1 MNNILTNERE
11 VSELMLKY
19 NFALQLL
26 ETQFNILIKEF
37 EFKNKYNPVEHMKS
51 RLKTEKSII
60 DKLNKKGYEV
70 TTKNMISHVHD
81 IIGIR
86 IVCSFLD
93 DVYDI
98 VDIIKSSKQ
107 FKIKEEKDY
116 IKNPKS
122 TGYMSYHLI
131 VLVPIYLNETVEH
144 VEAEIQI
151 RTSAMDFWA
160 SLDHQMK
167 YKKDVEDA
175 SEISEELKECA
186 EVIAQTDLKMLS
198 LRRKIEDRESKEN
211 LLQFDKDP
219 M

>member
-1 MNNILTNERE
+1 MNNILINERE

-37 EFKNKYNPVEHMKS
+37 EFKNKYNPVEHMKT

-160 SLDHQMK
+160 SIDHKVQ
-167 YKKDVEDA
+167 YKFP
-175 SEISEELKECA
+175 SEIPEEVKKEMYNCSLDIRKLD
-186 EVIAQTDLKMLS
+186 EKMQQLNEFVN
-198 LRRKIEDRESKEN
+198 KYNE
-211 LLQFDKDP
+211 
-219 M
+219 

>member
-1 MNNILTNERE
+1 MNNILINERE

-26 ETQFNILIKEF
+26 ETHFNILIKEF

-70 TTKNMISHVHD
+70 TTKNMILHVHD

-116 IKNPKS
+116 IKNPKT

-160 SLDHQMK
+160 SIDHKVQ
-167 YKKDVEDA
+167 YKFP
-175 SEISEELKECA
+175 SEIPEEVKKEMYNCSLDIRKLD
-186 EVIAQTDLKMLS
+186 EKMQQLNEFVN
-198 LRRKIEDRESKEN
+198 KYNE
-211 LLQFDKDP
+211 
-219 M
+219 

>member
-1 MNNILTNERE
+1 MNNILINERE

-86 IVCSFLD
+86 IVCSFLE

-107 FKIKEEKDY
+107 FKVKEEKDY

-160 SLDHQMK
+160 SIDHKVQ
-167 YKKDVEDA
+167 YKFP
-175 SEISEELKECA
+175 SEIPEEVKKEMYNCSLDIRKLD
-186 EVIAQTDLKMLS
+186 EKMQQLNEFVN
-198 LRRKIEDRESKEN
+198 KYNK
-211 LLQFDKDP
+211 
-219 M
+219 

>member
-1 MNNILTNERE
+1 MNNTLLNERE
-11 VSELMLKY
+11 ISSLMLKY

-37 EFKNKYNPVEHMKS
+37 EFKNKYNPVEHVKS
-51 RLKTEKSII
+51 RIKSEKSII
-60 DKLNKKGYEV
+60 DKLNKKGYKV
-70 TTKNMISHVHD
+70 TAKNMIQHVHD

-86 IVCSFLD
+86 IVCSFLS

-131 VLVPIYLNETVEH
+131 VLVPIYLNETVEYI
-144 VEAEIQI
+144 EAEVQI

-160 SLDHQMK
+160 SIDHKIQ
-167 YKKDVEDA
+167 YKFP
-175 SEISEELKECA
+175 SEIPEEVKNEMFNCAVDIRKLDEKMYQLNEIVNTYKE
-186 EVIAQTDLKMLS
+186 
-198 LRRKIEDRESKEN
+198 
-211 LLQFDKDP
+211 
-219 M
+219 

>member
-1 MNNILTNERE
+1 MSYNLVIDQ
-11 VSELMLKY
+11 SKIDELMLKY
-19 NFALQLL
+19 NFALQSL
-26 ETQFNILIKEF
+26 ETQLNILIKEF

-60 DKLNKKGYEV
+60 DKLNKKGYEI
-70 TTKNMISHVHD
+70 TAKNMISHVHD

-160 SLDHQMK
+160 SIDHKVQ
-167 YKKDVEDA
+167 YKFP
-175 SEISEELKECA
+175 SEIPEEVKKEMYNCSLDIRKLD
-186 EVIAQTDLKMLS
+186 EKMQQLNEFVN
-198 LRRKIEDRESKEN
+198 KYNKE
-211 LLQFDKDP
+211 
-219 M
+219 

>member
-1 MNNILTNERE
+1 MNNILINERE

-26 ETQFNILIKEF
+26 ETQFNILIKEV

-122 TGYMSYHLI
+122 TGYMSFHLI
-131 VLVPIYLNETVEH
+131 VLVPIYLNETVEY

-160 SLDHQMK
+160 SIDHKVQ
-167 YKKDVEDA
+167 YKFP
-175 SEISEELKECA
+175 SEIPEEVKKEMYNCSLDIRKLD
-186 EVIAQTDLKMLS
+186 EKMQQLNEFVN
-198 LRRKIEDRESKEN
+198 KYNE
-211 LLQFDKDP
+211 
-219 M
+219 

>member
-1 MNNILTNERE
+1 MNNILINERE

-60 DKLNKKGYEV
+60 DKLNKKVYEV

-116 IKNPKS
+116 IKNPKT

-160 SLDHQMK
+160 SIDHKVQ
-167 YKKDVEDA
+167 YKFP
-175 SEISEELKECA
+175 SEIPEEVKKEMYNCSLDIRKLD
-186 EVIAQTDLKMLS
+186 EKMQQLNEFVN
-198 LRRKIEDRESKEN
+198 KYNE
-211 LLQFDKDP
+211 
-219 M
+219 

>member
-1 MNNILTNERE
+1 MNNILINERE

-60 DKLNKKGYEV
+60 DKLNKKGYEI
-70 TTKNMISHVHD
+70 TAKNMISHVHD

-160 SLDHQMK
+160 SIDHKVQ
-167 YKKDVEDA
+167 YKFP
-175 SEISEELKECA
+175 SEIPEEVKKEMYNCSLDIRKLD
-186 EVIAQTDLKMLS
+186 EKMQQLNEFVN
-198 LRRKIEDRESKEN
+198 KYNE
-211 LLQFDKDP
+211 
-219 M
+219 

>member
-1 MNNILTNERE
+1 MNNILINERE

-60 DKLNKKGYEV
+60 DKLNKKGYEL

-86 IVCSFLD
+86 IVCSFLE

-160 SLDHQMK
+160 SIDHKVQ
-167 YKKDVEDA
+167 YKFP
-175 SEISEELKECA
+175 SEIPEEVKKEMYNCSLDIRKLD
-186 EVIAQTDLKMLS
+186 EKMQQLNEFVN
-198 LRRKIEDRESKEN
+198 KYNKE
-211 LLQFDKDP
+211 
-219 M
+219 

>member
-1 MNNILTNERE
+1 MNNILINERE

-70 TTKNMISHVHD
+70 TTKNMILHVHD

-86 IVCSFLD
+86 IVCSFLE

-131 VLVPIYLNETVEH
+131 ILVPIYLNETVEH

-160 SLDHQMK
+160 SIDHKVQ
-167 YKKDVEDA
+167 YKFP
-175 SEISEELKECA
+175 SEIPEEVKKEMYNCSLDIRKLD
-186 EVIAQTDLKMLS
+186 EKMQQLNEFVN
-198 LRRKIEDRESKEN
+198 KYNE
-211 LLQFDKDP
+211 
-219 M
+219 

>member
-1 MNNILTNERE
+1 MNNTLLNERE
-11 VSELMLKY
+11 ISSLMLKY

-70 TTKNMISHVHD
+70 TTKNMILHVHD

-116 IKNPKS
+116 IKNPKT

-160 SLDHQMK
+160 SIDHKVQ
-167 YKKDVEDA
+167 YKFP
-175 SEISEELKECA
+175 SEIPEEVKKEMYNCSLDIRKLD
-186 EVIAQTDLKMLS
+186 EKMQQLNEFVN
-198 LRRKIEDRESKEN
+198 KYNKE
-211 LLQFDKDP
+211 
-219 M
+219 

>member
-1 MNNILTNERE
+1 MNNILINERE

-70 TTKNMISHVHD
+70 TTKNMILHVHD

-98 VDIIKSSKQ
+98 VDIIKSSTQ

-131 VLVPIYLNETVEH
+131 ILVPIYLNETVEH

-160 SLDHQMK
+160 SIDHKVQ
-167 YKKDVEDA
+167 YKFP
-175 SEISEELKECA
+175 SEIPEEVKKEMYNCSLDIRKLD
-186 EVIAQTDLKMLS
+186 EKMQQLNEFVN
-198 LRRKIEDRESKEN
+198 KYNE
-211 LLQFDKDP
+211 
-219 M
+219 

>member
-1 MNNILTNERE
+1 MNNILINERE

-19 NFALQLL
+19 NFVLQLL

-160 SLDHQMK
+160 SIDHKVQ
-167 YKKDVEDA
+167 YKFP
-175 SEISEELKECA
+175 SEIPEEVKKEMYNCSLDIRKLD
-186 EVIAQTDLKMLS
+186 EKMQQLNEFVN
-198 LRRKIEDRESKEN
+198 KYNE
-211 LLQFDKDP
+211 
-219 M
+219 

>member
-1 MNNILTNERE
+1 MNNTLLNERE
-11 VSELMLKY
+11 ISSLMLKY

-37 EFKNKYNPVEHMKS
+37 EFKNKYNPVEHVKS
-51 RLKTEKSII
+51 RIKSEKSII
-60 DKLNKKGYEV
+60 DKLNKKGYKV
-70 TTKNMISHVHD
+70 TAKNMIQHVHD

-86 IVCSFLD
+86 IVCSFLS

-131 VLVPIYLNETVEH
+131 VLVPIYLNETVEYI
-144 VEAEIQI
+144 EAEVQI

-160 SLDHQMK
+160 SIDHKIQ
-167 YKKDVEDA
+167 YKFP
-175 SEISEELKECA
+175 SEIPEEVKNEMFNCA
-186 EVIAQTDLKMLS
+186 VDIRKLDEKMYQL
-198 LRRKIEDRESKEN
+198 N
-211 LLQFDKDP
+211 
-219 M
+219 

>member
-1 MNNILTNERE
+1 MNNILINERE

-86 IVCSFLD
+86 IVCSFLEY
-93 DVYDI
+93 VYDI

-144 VEAEIQI
+144 LEAEIKI

-160 SLDHQMK
+160 SIDHKVQ
-167 YKKDVEDA
+167 YKFP
-175 SEISEELKECA
+175 SEIPEEVKKEMYNCSLDIRKLD
-186 EVIAQTDLKMLS
+186 EKMQQLNEFVN
-198 LRRKIEDRESKEN
+198 KYNKE
-211 LLQFDKDP
+211 
-219 M
+219 

>member
-1 MNNILTNERE
+1 MNNILINERE

-86 IVCSFLD
+86 IVCSFLE

-160 SLDHQMK
+160 SIDHKVQ
-167 YKKDVEDA
+167 YKFP
-175 SEISEELKECA
+175 SEIPEEVKKEMYNCSLDIRKLD
-186 EVIAQTDLKMLS
+186 EKMQQLNEFVN
-198 LRRKIEDRESKEN
+198 KYNKE
-211 LLQFDKDP
+211 
-219 M
+219 

>member
-1 MNNILTNERE
+1 MNNTLLNERE
-11 VSELMLKY
+11 ISSLMLKY

-37 EFKNKYNPVEHMKS
+37 EFKNKYNPVEHVKS
-51 RLKTEKSII
+51 RIKSEKSII
-60 DKLNKKGYEV
+60 DKLNKKGYKV
-70 TTKNMISHVHD
+70 TAKNMIQHVHD

-86 IVCSFLD
+86 IVCSFLS

-131 VLVPIYLNETVEH
+131 VLVPIYLNETVEYI
-144 VEAEIQI
+144 EAEVQI

-160 SLDHQMK
+160 SIDHKIQYKFPSEIPEEVKNEMFNCAVDIRKLDEKMYQLNEFVNK
-167 YKKDVEDA
+167 YKE
-175 SEISEELKECA
+175 
-186 EVIAQTDLKMLS
+186 
-198 LRRKIEDRESKEN
+198 
-211 LLQFDKDP
+211 
-219 M
+219 

>member
-1 MNNILTNERE
+1 MNNILINERE

-86 IVCSFLD
+86 IVCSFLE

-131 VLVPIYLNETVEH
+131 VLVPIYLNETVEYI
-144 VEAEIQI
+144 EAEVQI

-160 SLDHQMK
+160 SIDHKIQ
-167 YKKDVEDA
+167 YKFP
-175 SEISEELKECA
+175 SEIPEEVKKEMYNCSLDIRKLD
-186 EVIAQTDLKMLS
+186 EKMQQLNEFVN
-198 LRRKIEDRESKEN
+198 KYNKE
-211 LLQFDKDP
+211 
-219 M
+219 

>member
-1 MNNILTNERE
+1 MNNILINERE

-86 IVCSFLD
+86 IVCSFLE

-107 FKIKEEKDY
+107 FKVKEEKDY
-116 IKNPKS
+116 IKNPK
-122 TGYMSYHLI
+122 LCKKCKK
-131 VLVPIYLNETVEH
+131 PI
-144 VEAEIQI
+144 
-151 RTSAMDFWA
+151 
-160 SLDHQMK
+160 
-167 YKKDVEDA
+167 
-175 SEISEELKECA
+175 
-186 EVIAQTDLKMLS
+186 
-198 LRRKIEDRESKEN
+198 
-211 LLQFDKDP
+211 P
-219 M
+219 

>member
-1 MNNILTNERE
+1 
-11 VSELMLKY
+11 MLKY

-160 SLDHQMK
+160 SIDHKVQ
-167 YKKDVEDA
+167 YKFP
-175 SEISEELKECA
+175 SEIPEEVKKEMYNCSLDIRKLD
-186 EVIAQTDLKMLS
+186 EKMQQLNEFVN
-198 LRRKIEDRESKEN
+198 KYNKE
-211 LLQFDKDP
+211 
-219 M
+219 

>member
-1 MNNILTNERE
+1 MNNILINERE

-70 TTKNMISHVHD
+70 TTKNMILHVHD

-98 VDIIKSSKQ
+98 VDKIKSSKQ

-116 IKNPKS
+116 IKNPKT

-160 SLDHQMK
+160 SIDHKVQ
-167 YKKDVEDA
+167 YKFP
-175 SEISEELKECA
+175 SEIPEEVKKEMYNCSLDIRKLD
-186 EVIAQTDLKMLS
+186 EKMQQLNEFVN
-198 LRRKIEDRESKEN
+198 KYNKE
-211 LLQFDKDP
+211 
-219 M
+219 

>member
-1 MNNILTNERE
+1 MNNILINERE

-60 DKLNKKGYEV
+60 DKLNKKGYEI
-70 TTKNMISHVHD
+70 TAKNMISHVHD

-131 VLVPIYLNETVEH
+131 ILVPIYLNETVEH

-160 SLDHQMK
+160 SIDHKVQ
-167 YKKDVEDA
+167 YKFP
-175 SEISEELKECA
+175 SEIPEEVKKEMYNCSLDIRKLD
-186 EVIAQTDLKMLS
+186 EKMQQLNEFVN
-198 LRRKIEDRESKEN
+198 KYNKE
-211 LLQFDKDP
+211 
-219 M
+219 

>member
-1 MNNILTNERE
+1 MNNILINERE

-70 TTKNMISHVHD
+70 TTKNMILHVHD

-98 VDIIKSSKQ
+98 VDIIKRYDIII
-107 FKIKEEKDY
+107 KI
-116 IKNPKS
+116 
-122 TGYMSYHLI
+122 LI
-131 VLVPIYLNETVEH
+131 
-144 VEAEIQI
+144 
-151 RTSAMDFWA
+151 
-160 SLDHQMK
+160 
-167 YKKDVEDA
+167 
-175 SEISEELKECA
+175 
-186 EVIAQTDLKMLS
+186 
-198 LRRKIEDRESKEN
+198 
-211 LLQFDKDP
+211 
-219 M
+219 

>member
-1 MNNILTNERE
+1 MNNILINERE

-70 TTKNMISHVHD
+70 TTKNMILHVHD

-86 IVCSFLD
+86 IVCSFLE

-116 IKNPKS
+116 IKNPKT

-160 SLDHQMK
+160 SIDHKVQ
-167 YKKDVEDA
+167 YKFP
-175 SEISEELKECA
+175 SEIPEEVKKEMYNCSLDIRKLD
-186 EVIAQTDLKMLS
+186 EKMQQLNEFVN
-198 LRRKIEDRESKEN
+198 KYNE
-211 LLQFDKDP
+211 
-219 M
+219 

>member
-1 MNNILTNERE
+1 MNNTLLNERE
-11 VSELMLKY
+11 ISSLMLKY

-37 EFKNKYNPVEHMKS
+37 EFKNKYNPVEHVKS
-51 RLKTEKSII
+51 RIKSEKSII
-60 DKLNKKGYEV
+60 DKLNKKGYKV
-70 TTKNMISHVHD
+70 TAKNMIQHVHD

-86 IVCSFLD
+86 IVCSFLS

-131 VLVPIYLNETVEH
+131 VLVPIYLNETVEYI
-144 VEAEIQI
+144 EAEVQI

-160 SLDHQMK
+160 SIDHKIQYKFPSKIPEEVKKEMFNCAVDIRKLDEKMYQLNEIVNK
-167 YKKDVEDA
+167 YKE
-175 SEISEELKECA
+175 
-186 EVIAQTDLKMLS
+186 
-198 LRRKIEDRESKEN
+198 
-211 LLQFDKDP
+211 
-219 M
+219 

>member
-1 MNNILTNERE
+1 MNNILINERE

-160 SLDHQMK
+160 SIDHKVQ
-167 YKKDVEDA
+167 YKFP
-175 SEISEELKECA
+175 SEIPEEVKKEMYNCSLDIRKLD
-186 EVIAQTDLKMLS
+186 EKMQQLNEFVN
-198 LRRKIEDRESKEN
+198 KYNK
-211 LLQFDKDP
+211 
-219 M
+219 

>member
-1 MNNILTNERE
+1 MNNILINERE

-70 TTKNMISHVHD
+70 TTKNMISHVND

-86 IVCSFLD
+86 IVCSFLE

-160 SLDHQMK
+160 SIDHKVQ
-167 YKKDVEDA
+167 YKFP
-175 SEISEELKECA
+175 SEIPEEVKKEMYNCSLDIRKLD
-186 EVIAQTDLKMLS
+186 EKMQQLNEFVN
-198 LRRKIEDRESKEN
+198 KYNKE
-211 LLQFDKDP
+211 
-219 M
+219 

>member
-1 MNNILTNERE
+1 
-11 VSELMLKY
+11 MLKY

-86 IVCSFLD
+86 IVCSFLE

-160 SLDHQMK
+160 SIDHKVQ
-167 YKKDVEDA
+167 YKFP
-175 SEISEELKECA
+175 SEIPEEVKKEMYNCSLDIRKLD
-186 EVIAQTDLKMLS
+186 EKMQQLN
-198 LRRKIEDRESKEN
+198 EFVNNYNKE
-211 LLQFDKDP
+211 
-219 M
+219 

>member
-1 MNNILTNERE
+1 MNNILINERE

-70 TTKNMISHVHD
+70 TTKNMILHVHD

-131 VLVPIYLNETVEH
+131 ILVPIYLNETVEH

-160 SLDHQMK
+160 SIDHKVQ
-167 YKKDVEDA
+167 YKFP
-175 SEISEELKECA
+175 SEIPEEVKKEMYNCSLDIRKLD
-186 EVIAQTDLKMLS
+186 EKMQQLNEFVN
-198 LRRKIEDRESKEN
+198 KYNE
-211 LLQFDKDP
+211 
-219 M
+219 

>member
-1 MNNILTNERE
+1 MNNILINERE

-70 TTKNMISHVHD
+70 TTKNMILHVHD

-86 IVCSFLD
+86 IVCSFLE

-107 FKIKEEKDY
+107 FKVKEEKDY

-160 SLDHQMK
+160 SIDHKVQ
-167 YKKDVEDA
+167 YKFP
-175 SEISEELKECA
+175 SEIPEEVKKEMYNCSLDIRKLD
-186 EVIAQTDLKMLS
+186 EKMQQLNEFVN
-198 LRRKIEDRESKEN
+198 KYNKE
-211 LLQFDKDP
+211 
-219 M
+219 

>member
-1 MNNILTNERE
+1 MNNILINERE

-70 TTKNMISHVHD
+70 TTKNMILHVHD

-86 IVCSFLD
+86 IVCSFLE

-107 FKIKEEKDY
+107 FKVKEEKDY

-160 SLDHQMK
+160 SIDHKIQ
-167 YKKDVEDA
+167 YKFP
-175 SEISEELKECA
+175 SEIPEEVKKEMYNCSLDIRKLD
-186 EVIAQTDLKMLS
+186 EKMQQLNEFVN
-198 LRRKIEDRESKEN
+198 KYNKE
-211 LLQFDKDP
+211 
-219 M
+219 